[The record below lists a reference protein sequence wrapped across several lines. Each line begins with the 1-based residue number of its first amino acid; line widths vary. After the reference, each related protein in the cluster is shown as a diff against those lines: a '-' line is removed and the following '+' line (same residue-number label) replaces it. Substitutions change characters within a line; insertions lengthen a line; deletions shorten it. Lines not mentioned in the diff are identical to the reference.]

1 MDYALILSC
10 FINQK
15 QKLRKFRNK
24 DYLKFILI
32 IFLLFSIYKI
42 YVFRKLILYNDKNKN
57 KIKSNNQN
65 YLLKQKN
72 IKVCLCTVGKQE
84 NKYIREFV
92 QHYEKYGINKIIL
105 YDNNDKDGE
114 KFEEVIKDYIDKGF
128 VQINNWRG
136 IKQPDIRT
144 LRDCYMNNN
153 QSYDWLIFY
162 DIDEYIYLKNI
173 TDIREFLN
181 SHKFIHCD
189 KIYLNWVMHTDNNL
203 LKYDNRS
210 LHERFPVFKPLK
222 KNKKYIISGKSI
234 IRGGIKN
241 IHIKEVHYLD
251 KKIRSCDSKGKI
263 INFRKIKQIYDLD
276 SENYFI
282 DHYYFKSLEEFI
294 QKIKK
299 GDTYFGHNKIFIM
312 HRLKRYFIFNKI
324 TLKKIKF
331 LEKNL
336 KVNLSK
342 YKKYLKII

>member
-1 MDYALILSC
+1 MDLPLILSH
-10 FINQK
+10 IIK
-15 QKLRKFRNK
+15 QKKKLKKYKNK
-24 DYLKFILI
+24 DYLKLILI
-32 IFLLFSIYKI
+32 IFLLFSILYLYIFGK
-42 YVFRKLILYNDKNKN
+42 FILYYDKD
-57 KIKSNNQN
+57 KIKINHQN
-65 YLLKQKN
+65 SLLKQKK
-72 IKVCLCTVGKQE
+72 IKVCLCTVGKEE

-92 QHYEKYGINKIIL
+92 QHYEKYGIDKIFL

-114 KFEEVIKDYIDKGF
+114 NFEEVIKDYINKGF

-136 IKQPDIRT
+136 IKKPGRST

-153 QSYDWLIFY
+153 HSYDWLIFY

-173 TDIREFLN
+173 SDIREFLN
-181 SHKFIHCD
+181 SPKFNHCN

-210 LHERFPVFKPLK
+210 LHERFPVFKRFK
-222 KNKKYIISGKSI
+222 KNKNYIISGKSI

-241 IHIKEVHYLD
+241 ITIKEVHFLD
-251 KKIRSCDSKGKI
+251 NKISSCDSSGKI
-263 INFRKIKQIYDLD
+263 IKFYKRKQIYYLD
-276 SENYFI
+276 SENYYI

-299 GDTYFGHNKIFIM
+299 GDTYFGYSKMFQMHKI
-312 HRLKRYFIFNKI
+312 KRYFIFNSI
-324 TLKKIKF
+324 TLKKIEF

-342 YKKYLKII
+342 FK